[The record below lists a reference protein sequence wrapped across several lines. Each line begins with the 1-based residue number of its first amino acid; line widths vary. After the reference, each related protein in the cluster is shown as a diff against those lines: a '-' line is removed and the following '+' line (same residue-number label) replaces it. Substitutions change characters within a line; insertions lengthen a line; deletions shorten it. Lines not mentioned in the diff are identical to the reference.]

1 MVVNTTNIFFII
13 LIGCCTACLIRAWLG
28 KSVPD
33 RMVAIDI
40 MGTLAVGMTAL
51 LAITGRDFF
60 IDVALAWIFL
70 SFIGT
75 LALAKYLAHKTLDE

>member
-1 MVVNTTNIFFII
+1 MNVYFII
-13 LIGCCTACLIRAWLG
+13 LIGACFLCLVRAALG
-28 KSVPD
+28 RTVPD

-51 LAITGRDFF
+51 LAVMTGRSFL
-60 IDVALAWIFL
+60 IDIALAWIFL

-75 LALAKYLAHKTLDE
+75 LALAKYLTHKTLDE

>member
-1 MVVNTTNIFFII
+1 MNTFFII
-13 LIGCCTACLIRAWLG
+13 LIGCCFACLIRAWLG
-28 KSVPD
+28 KSIPD

-40 MGTLAVGMTAL
+40 MGILAVGMTAL
-51 LAITGRDFF
+51 LALMTDLDYL
-60 IDVALAWIFL
+60 IDVALCWIFL

>member
-1 MVVNTTNIFFII
+1 MNTFFII
-13 LIGCCTACLIRAWLG
+13 LVACCFACLIRAWLG

-40 MGTLAVGMTAL
+40 MGILAVGMTAM
-51 LAITGRDFF
+51 LAVMTDRDFL
-60 IDVALAWIFL
+60 IDVALCWVFL

>member
-1 MVVNTTNIFFII
+1 MNTLFII
-13 LIGCCTACLIRAWLG
+13 LIGCCFACLIRAWLG
-28 KSVPD
+28 KTIPD

-51 LAITGRDFF
+51 LALIFGRDFF
-60 IDVALAWIFL
+60 IDIALAWIFL